1 MDIGTAGLNVR
12 KKGIS
17 APAVC
22 FVLLEAFCALS
33 LVYSA
38 VSGRNDKILICVSGM
53 LLLLLPATAER
64 LLRIKIA
71 ASMKCILLVYAISGP
86 VLGHVYRFY
95 YTFRHWDKLMH
106 ILCGVFFAAFG
117 YCLPD
122 CTDCGRRHS
131 RRLKLWS
138 AFCLAMTVASLWEFF
153 EFGMDVLIGTDMQN
167 DTVLHGFTSYLLG
180 SEPGIT
186 ESLEGIT
193 EVAVNGVPLGID
205 GYLDIGLYDT
215 MLDMIVC
222 AAGAAGFCLFA
233 SLRYKNRDCTAAV
246 PVGNGNQSIIRR

>member
-1 MDIGTAGLNVR
+1 MDVGTAGLNVR

-53 LLLLLPATAER
+53 LLLLLPAAAER

-122 CTDCGRRHS
+122 CTDFGRRHS

-138 AFCLAMTVASLWEFF
+138 AFCVAMTVASLWEFF

-167 DTVLHGFTSYLLG
+167 DTVISGFSSYLLSDTIG
-180 SEPGIT
+180 ERGTVSEVTSVVI
-186 ESLEGIT
+186 
-193 EVAVNGVPLGID
+193 NGKDLGVG
-205 GYLDIGLYDT
+205 GYIDIGLRDT
-215 MLDMIVC
+215 MLDLVMCLLGSVGVCCATKFSKKPMPPMIERV
-222 AAGAAGFCLFA
+222 
-233 SLRYKNRDCTAAV
+233 RTER
-246 PVGNGNQSIIRR
+246 